1 MSALA
6 SHPKMTG
13 VVLTEEDFRD
23 NNLEELNKSQPNI
36 QHVEFGMCN
45 GGQWIVTDADL
56 EKLKA
61 LPQVTSV
68 DLSGCSAI
76 TRRGLEYLSLYPEQI
91 KILILNDC
99 PKITDTFFGDIVHF
113 KKLEHLEVRGCF
125 WITDNG
131 IKALVAAKEL
141 RYLDISVNASE
152 NLMTSGTS
160 SGRPNITDVSMLTLA
175 KLSKLES
182 LVMEGCSD
190 VTDKGIVRL
199 VPLRNLTSLNLSGTG
214 LTNNGL
220 MVLKYLPTLHTLQIA
235 DCRLSEKDTAQQ
247 LSAVPTLMYLDIS
260 RVPCV
265 TDGLIQGLSQYLDLK
280 HLNIAG
286 CEQLSDNCMLDI
298 NKFSSLEHLNANNCP
313 GISAK
318 SLAHLTLSHLSSL
331 HVNTALDI
339 KHDHLS
345 KLTAL
350 EFLEFKADIFE
361 EDHLRK
367 LIHGLKHLR
376 DVIVHVST
384 AGVDR
389 CMNMSGKRILVKH
402 ATSTHHHE

>member
-1 MSALA
+1 
-6 SHPKMTG
+6 MTA
-13 VVLTEEDFRD
+13 VLLTEEDFKD

-91 KILILNDC
+91 RNLILDDC
-99 PKITDTFFGDIVHF
+99 PKITDTFFDDIVHF
-113 KKLEHLEVRGCF
+113 SHLEHLEVRGCF

-131 IKALVAAKEL
+131 IKALVAVKGL
-141 RYLDISVNASE
+141 RYLDISVNATES
-152 NLMTSGTS
+152 LMTSGTS
-160 SGRPNITDVSMLTLA
+160 SGRPNITDVSMLTIA
-175 KLSKLES
+175 KLSKLET
-182 LVMEGCSD
+182 LVMEGCFD
-190 VTDKGIVRL
+190 VSDKGLVRL
-199 VPLRNLTSLNLSGTG
+199 VPLRKLTCLNLSGTG

-220 MVLKYLPTLHTLQIA
+220 MVLKYLPTLHTLIIA
-235 DCRLSEKDTAQQ
+235 DCRLSEKETVQQ
-247 LSAVPTLMYLDIS
+247 LSAVRTLTYLDVS

-265 TDGLIQGLSQYLDLK
+265 TDELIQGLSQHLDLK
-280 HLNIAG
+280 HLNIAS
-286 CEQLSDNCMLDI
+286 CEQLSDNCMLNI
-298 NKFSSLEHLNANNCP
+298 NKFSSLEHLNANGCP
-313 GISAK
+313 GISSK
-318 SLAHLTLSHLSSL
+318 SLVHLSLSHLSSL
-331 HVNTALDI
+331 HINATVDI
-339 KHDHLS
+339 KHDHLT
-345 KLTAL
+345 KLSAL
-350 EFLEFKADIFE
+350 EFLEFKADVFE

-367 LIHGLKHLR
+367 LIHGFKRLT
-376 DVIVHVST
+376 DVVVHIST

-402 ATSTHHHE
+402 ATSTHQHD